1 MVVKGGSV
9 VTPEEIR
16 DLLIRMADSFER
28 METENAA
35 LKTVLAYAW
44 PRPDEP
50 PLQTQVDNLLQD
62 VANNPI
68 HLRYE
73 QLREELRQAAEEH
86 RLQEILARFPPGGR
100 PN

>member
-1 MVVKGGSV
+1 

-35 LKTVLAYAW
+35 LKAVLAYA
-44 PRPDEP
+44 RPHPGEP
-50 PLQTQVDNLLQD
+50 PLQTQVDHLLED

-73 QLREELRQAAEEH
+73 QLRGDLRQAAEEH
-86 RLQEILARFPPGGR
+86 CLQEILIRFPPAGGA
-100 PN
+100 N